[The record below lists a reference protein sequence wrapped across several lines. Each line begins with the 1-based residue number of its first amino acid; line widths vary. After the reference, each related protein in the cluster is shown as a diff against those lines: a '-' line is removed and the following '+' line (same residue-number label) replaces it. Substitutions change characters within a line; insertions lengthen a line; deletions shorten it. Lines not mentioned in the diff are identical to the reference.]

1 MAAGKSTVGKQLAKV
16 LGMTFLDSDQQIEER
31 TGTTIPIIFDIEGE
45 EGFRKRESLL
55 LDELT
60 QVDGLVLATGGG
72 AILSSDNRKILG
84 ARGVVIYLSASIDT
98 QLKRTIGNR
107 TRPLLQTE
115 NPRKR
120 LEELAASREPLYEEI
135 ADIQVQANSQN
146 SNILVREIAD
156 KLSNYAG
163 A

>member
-135 ADIQVQANSQN
+135 ADIHVQANSQN

-163 A
+163 V